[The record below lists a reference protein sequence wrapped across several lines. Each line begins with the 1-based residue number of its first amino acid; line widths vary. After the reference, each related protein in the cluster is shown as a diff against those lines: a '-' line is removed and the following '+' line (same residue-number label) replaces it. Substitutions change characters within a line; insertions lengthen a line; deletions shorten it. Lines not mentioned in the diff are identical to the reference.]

1 MQCCKTDQW
10 FPGENGEVG
19 RDEGEITKELKGAF
33 WDNGYVHYLDF
44 GNGFLFIQF
53 YFNKA
58 VNNNNDHLND

>member
-1 MQCCKTDQW
+1 M
-10 FPGENGEVG
+10 G
-19 RDEGEITKELKGAF
+19 RDEGEITEELKGAF

-58 VNNNNDHLND
+58 VNNNDDHLND